1 MELKEK
7 FDLVKFQ
14 MELKEKLDEIS
25 NNSFDFFFQE
35 FKTVLINSF
44 HTKRKKLDLITVN
57 SIFMTKSL
65 GKAIL
70 LQIPAK
76 EEV

>member
-25 NNSFDFFFQE
+25 NNSFDFFF
-35 FKTVLINSF
+35 KNLKHVLIN
-44 HTKRKKLDLITVN
+44 
-57 SIFMTKSL
+57 
-65 GKAIL
+65 
-70 LQIPAK
+70 
-76 EEV
+76 

>member
-1 MELKEK
+1 
-7 FDLVKFQ
+7 

-25 NNSFDFFFQE
+25 NNSFDFFF
-35 FKTVLINSF
+35 KNLKHILINSL
-44 HTKRKKLDLITVN
+44 HTKRKKLDLITAN

-70 LQIPAK
+70 LKIPAK
-76 EEV
+76 EQV